1 MKSRTKTGFIFPGQG
16 AQAVGMGFELY
27 RRSPAA
33 KAVFDRIDAA
43 LGRSL
48 TGLIFNGP
56 EEELRN
62 TKNAQL
68 AVMAVSL
75 AAVKAMEEQLDP
87 DEVPSPSLLA
97 GHSLGEF
104 TALAVSGVLEL
115 DDVISLVQIRARLM
129 QDACEQRPGSMA
141 AIFGLD
147 LDTIEEISRETGT
160 YVSNINTREQIV
172 ISGSIIAVA
181 QALDLAAARG
191 AKRTVPLKVGGAF
204 HSALMEPA
212 KAGLVEAVD
221 SIKFNQPEIPII
233 GNCIAR
239 PLDTADQVK
248 QEVISQ
254 ISSCVQ
260 WKGSMDYMIDQGI
273 SFFIEI
279 GPGKTLSSMVKRIDS
294 SASSV
299 NIGDMETV
307 LSFSK
312 Q

>member
-1 MKSRTKTGFIFPGQG
+1 MNSRTKIGFIFPGQG
-16 AQAVGMGFELY
+16 AQAVGMGFDLY
-27 RRSPAA
+27 RGSPAA
-33 KAVFDRIDAA
+33 KSVFDTVDAA

-56 EEELRN
+56 DQELRD

-75 AAVKAMEEQLDP
+75 AAGKAMEEQLGP

-104 TALAVSGVLEL
+104 TALAVSGVLDLE
-115 DDVISLVQIRARLM
+115 DVIKLVQIRARLM
-129 QDACEQRPGSMA
+129 QDACEKSPGAMA
-141 AIFGLD
+141 AILGLD

-160 YVSNINTREQIV
+160 YVSNINTKEQIV
-172 ISGSIIAVA
+172 ISGSVIAVA
-181 QALDLAAARG
+181 QALDLASARG

-204 HSALMEPA
+204 HSDLMEPA
-212 KAGLVEAVD
+212 KGGLIEAVD
-221 SIKFNQPEIPII
+221 SIKFNEPKIPII

-254 ISSCVQ
+254 ISSCVH
-260 WKGSMDYMIDQGI
+260 WKGSIDYMIDQGI
-273 SFFIEI
+273 SFFVEF

-312 Q
+312 K

>member
-1 MKSRTKTGFIFPGQG
+1 MNSRTKIGFIFPGQG
-16 AQAVGMGFELY
+16 AQAVGMGFDLY
-27 RRSPAA
+27 RGSPAA
-33 KAVFDRIDAA
+33 KSVFDTVDAA

-56 EEELRN
+56 DQELRD

-75 AAVKAMEEQLDP
+75 AAVKAMEEQLGP

-104 TALAVSGVLEL
+104 TALTVSGVLDLE
-115 DDVISLVQIRARLM
+115 DVIKLVQIRARLM
-129 QDACEQRPGSMA
+129 QDACEKSPGSMA
-141 AIFGLD
+141 AILGLD

-160 YVSNINTREQIV
+160 YVSNINTKEQIV
-172 ISGSIIAVA
+172 ISGSVIAVA
-181 QALDLAAARG
+181 QALDLASARG

-204 HSALMEPA
+204 HSDLMEPA
-212 KAGLVEAVD
+212 KGGLIKAVD
-221 SIKFNQPEIPII
+221 SIKFNEPKIPII

-254 ISSCVQ
+254 ISSCVH
-260 WKGSMDYMIDQGI
+260 WKGSIDYMIDQGI
-273 SFFIEI
+273 SFFVEF

-312 Q
+312 K

>member
-1 MKSRTKTGFIFPGQG
+1 MNSRTKIGFIFPGQG
-16 AQAVGMGFELY
+16 AQAVGMGFDLY
-27 RRSPAA
+27 HGSPAA
-33 KAVFDRIDAA
+33 KSVFDTVDAA

-56 EEELRN
+56 DQELRD

-75 AAVKAMEEQLDP
+75 AAVKAMEEQLGP

-104 TALAVSGVLEL
+104 TALAVSGVLDLE
-115 DDVISLVQIRARLM
+115 DVIKLVQIRARLM
-129 QDACEQRPGSMA
+129 QDACEKSPGSMA
-141 AIFGLD
+141 AILGLD

-160 YVSNINTREQIV
+160 YVSNINTKEQIV
-172 ISGSIIAVA
+172 ISGSVIAVA
-181 QALDLAAARG
+181 QALDLASPRG

-204 HSALMEPA
+204 HSDLMEPA
-212 KAGLVEAVD
+212 KGGLIEAVD
-221 SIKFNQPEIPII
+221 SIKFNEPKIPII

-254 ISSCVQ
+254 ISSCVH
-260 WKGSMDYMIDQGI
+260 WKGSIDYMIDQGI
-273 SFFIEI
+273 SFFVEF

-312 Q
+312 K

>member
-1 MKSRTKTGFIFPGQG
+1 M
-16 AQAVGMGFELY
+16 
-27 RRSPAA
+27 
-33 KAVFDRIDAA
+33 
-43 LGRSL
+43 
-48 TGLIFNGP
+48 IFNGP
-56 EEELRN
+56 DQELRD

-75 AAVKAMEEQLDP
+75 AAVKAMEEQLGP

-104 TALAVSGVLEL
+104 TALAVSGVLDLE
-115 DDVISLVQIRARLM
+115 DVIKLVQIRARLM
-129 QDACEQRPGSMA
+129 QDACEKSPGSMA
-141 AIFGLD
+141 AILGLD

-160 YVSNINTREQIV
+160 YVSNINTKEQIV
-172 ISGSIIAVA
+172 ISGSVIAVA
-181 QALDLAAARG
+181 QALDLASARG

-204 HSALMEPA
+204 HSDLMEPA
-212 KAGLVEAVD
+212 KGGLIEAVD
-221 SIKFNQPEIPII
+221 SIKFNEPKIPII

-254 ISSCVQ
+254 ISSCVH
-260 WKGSMDYMIDQGI
+260 WKGSIDYMIDQGI
-273 SFFIEI
+273 SFFVEF
-279 GPGKTLSSMVKRIDS
+279 GPGKTLSSMIKRIDS

-312 Q
+312 K

>member
-1 MKSRTKTGFIFPGQG
+1 MNSRTKIGFIFPGQG
-16 AQAVGMGFELY
+16 AQAVGMGFDLY
-27 RRSPAA
+27 RGSPAA
-33 KAVFDRIDAA
+33 KSVFDTVDAA

-56 EEELRN
+56 DQELRD

-75 AAVKAMEEQLDP
+75 AAVKAMEEQLGP

-104 TALAVSGVLEL
+104 TALAVSGVLDLE
-115 DDVISLVQIRARLM
+115 DVIKLVQIRARLM
-129 QDACEQRPGSMA
+129 QDACEKSPGSMA
-141 AIFGLD
+141 AILGLD

-160 YVSNINTREQIV
+160 YVSNINTKEQIV
-172 ISGSIIAVA
+172 ISGSVIAVA
-181 QALDLAAARG
+181 QALDLASARG

-204 HSALMEPA
+204 HSDLMEPA
-212 KAGLVEAVD
+212 KGGLIKAVD
-221 SIKFNQPEIPII
+221 SIKFNEPKIPII

-254 ISSCVQ
+254 ISSCVH
-260 WKGSMDYMIDQGI
+260 WKGSIDYMIDQGI
-273 SFFIEI
+273 SFFVEF

-312 Q
+312 K

>member
-1 MKSRTKTGFIFPGQG
+1 MNSRTKIGFIFPGQG
-16 AQAVGMGFELY
+16 AQAVGMGLDLY
-27 RRSPAA
+27 HGSPAA
-33 KAVFDRIDAA
+33 KSVFDTVDAA
-43 LGRSL
+43 LGSSL

-56 EEELRN
+56 EQELRD

-75 AAVKAMEEQLDP
+75 AAVKAMEEQLGP

-104 TALAVSGVLEL
+104 TALAVSGVLDLE
-115 DDVISLVQIRARLM
+115 DVIKLVQIRARLM
-129 QDACEQRPGSMA
+129 QDACEKSPGSMA
-141 AIFGLD
+141 AILGLD

-160 YVSNINTREQIV
+160 YVSNINTKEQIV
-172 ISGSIIAVA
+172 ISGSVIAVA
-181 QALDLAAARG
+181 QALDLASARG

-204 HSALMEPA
+204 HSDLMEPA
-212 KAGLVEAVD
+212 KGGLIEAVD
-221 SIKFNQPEIPII
+221 SIKFNEPKIPII

-254 ISSCVQ
+254 ISSCVH
-260 WKGSMDYMIDQGI
+260 WKGSIDYMIDQGI
-273 SFFIEI
+273 SFFVEF

-312 Q
+312 K

>member
-1 MKSRTKTGFIFPGQG
+1 MNSRTKIGFIFPGQG
-16 AQAVGMGFELY
+16 AQAVGMGFDLY
-27 RRSPAA
+27 HGSPAA
-33 KAVFDRIDAA
+33 KSVFDTVDAA

-56 EEELRN
+56 DQELRD

-75 AAVKAMEEQLDP
+75 AAVKAMEEQLGP

-104 TALAVSGVLEL
+104 TALTVSGV
-115 DDVISLVQIRARLM
+115 LVQIRARLM
-129 QDACEQRPGSMA
+129 QDACEKSPGSMA
-141 AIFGLD
+141 AILGLD

-160 YVSNINTREQIV
+160 YVSNINTKEQIV
-172 ISGSIIAVA
+172 ISGSVIAVA
-181 QALDLAAARG
+181 QALDLASARG

-204 HSALMEPA
+204 HSDLMDPA
-212 KAGLVEAVD
+212 KGGLIEAVD
-221 SIKFNQPEIPII
+221 SIKFNEPKIPII

-254 ISSCVQ
+254 ISSCVH
-260 WKGSMDYMIDQGI
+260 WKGSIDYMIDQGI
-273 SFFIEI
+273 SFFVEF

-312 Q
+312 K

>member
-1 MKSRTKTGFIFPGQG
+1 M
-16 AQAVGMGFELY
+16 VG
-27 RRSPAA
+27 
-33 KAVFDRIDAA
+33 
-43 LGRSL
+43 
-48 TGLIFNGP
+48 
-56 EEELRN
+56 
-62 TKNAQL
+62 
-68 AVMAVSL
+68 
-75 AAVKAMEEQLDP
+75 
-87 DEVPSPSLLA
+87 
-97 GHSLGEF
+97 
-104 TALAVSGVLEL
+104 
-115 DDVISLVQIRARLM
+115 
-129 QDACEQRPGSMA
+129 
-141 AIFGLD
+141 
-147 LDTIEEISRETGT
+147 
-160 YVSNINTREQIV
+160 IV
-172 ISGSIIAVA
+172 
-181 QALDLAAARG
+181 
-191 AKRTVPLKVGGAF
+191 VG
-204 HSALMEPA
+204 
-212 KAGLVEAVD
+212 GLVEAVD

-299 NIGDMETV
+299 NIDDMETV